1 MGRRR
6 SGRGMCTGPIE
17 CEVGGRSLVVVL
29 EHPRFRWVFGK
40 RRSMSTIK
48 VEGSIPYTFLGVGL
62 PE

>member
-1 MGRRR
+1 
-6 SGRGMCTGPIE
+6 MCTGPIE